1 MFAVASFLH
10 NPEGSIDL
18 FNYSFKDLIWNFIL

>member
-18 FNYSFKDLIWNFIL
+18 FNYSFKDLI